1 MSNRTKEEYRSALAA
16 IQSLVEECERDD
28 FPIII
33 IEKGRQALLTLDRCF
48 GTLRQELTSLRTKI
62 EEQQKHNEGM
72 KQEIQL
78 LKKEIETDNKI
89 YDDDIDKV
97 THVYEAL
104 QYRVDLLM
112 QEKYQEFWE
121 VVKASVTQELQERLE
136 SRVFQ
141 ENRRVSVVANQENDK
156 VDNDYPFCYGNC
168 DVNEIK
174 KHKAIIFK
182 YNVGDFPEPNDNN
195 RKRRIDGVAIQEMQ
209 DQMYEAYGYNVIEA
223 RYFADRKG
231 EEKRQAIRTSNHDIK
246 IDLSVER

>member
-1 MSNRTKEEYRSALAA
+1 MISP
-16 IQSLVEECERDD
+16 SLLLRRGDKRV
-28 FPIII
+28 
-33 IEKGRQALLTLDRCF
+33 LTLDRCF

-89 YDDDIDKV
+89 YDDDIDKWK
-97 THVYEAL
+97 HLYEAL
-104 QYRVDLLM
+104 QYRVGLLM

-121 VVKASVTQELQERLE
+121 VVKARLTQELQERLE

-141 ENRRVSVVANQENDK
+141 ENRRLSVVANQENDK
-156 VDNDYPFCYGNC
+156 VDNDYPLCYGNS

-174 KHKAIIFK
+174 KHKAIISK
-182 YNVGDFPEPNDNN
+182 YNVGDFPGPNDNN

-231 EEKRQAIRTSNHDIK
+231 EEKRQAIRTSNHEIK
-246 IDLSVER
+246 IYMSLEC